1 MGMSFTLPRPAPPEP
16 DGRTIPFDYVVR
28 FELAGR
34 SDGGRPG
41 RTHSR
46 TVAVSI
52 EGAFTAVAIG
62 YGVVPDANLVE
73 FGPPECAFDRPNAD
87 EGPRLRNLF
96 FRGVLESLAAALGEG
111 AVGPRAAAALANG
124 IRLNPR
130 LAATALIADGEAD
143 MDTSLL
149 PRLFQVVPLPAG
161 EVQFLYTIR
170 DEGSGREF
178 QSEPILNTAGLG
190 TADGDRP
197 FRQLA
202 YPMRFEPRTTIRMD
216 VTELSS
222 FKGLLHVSLHGYK
235 TLGASLA
242 RPAAPAPPVLPRRG
256 RRAR

>member
-1 MGMSFTLPRPAPPEP
+1 MSITLPRPAPPEP
-16 DGRTIPFDYVVR
+16 DGRTIPFDYVFR
-28 FELAGR
+28 FELEGR
-34 SDGGRPG
+34 SDGSRPG

-52 EGAFTAVAIG
+52 EGPFTAVAIG

-73 FGPPECAFDRPNAD
+73 FGPPESAFDRPNAD

-96 FRGVLESLAAALGEG
+96 FHGLLESLGAALGEG
-111 AVGPRAAAALANG
+111 AAGPRTAEALTNG
-124 IRLNPR
+124 VRLNPR
-130 LAATALIADGEAD
+130 FAANALIADGDAD
-143 MDTSLL
+143 MDPSLL
-149 PRLFQVVPLPAG
+149 PKLFQVVPLPAG

-235 TLGASLA
+235 TLGGSAP
-242 RPAAPAPPVLPRRG
+242 RPATLAPPALPRRG